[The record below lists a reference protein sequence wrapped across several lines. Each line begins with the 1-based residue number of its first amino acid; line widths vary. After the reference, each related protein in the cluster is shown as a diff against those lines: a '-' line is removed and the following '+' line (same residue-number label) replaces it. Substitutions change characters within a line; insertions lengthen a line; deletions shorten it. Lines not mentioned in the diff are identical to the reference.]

1 MSIVSSIKKQIEAKN
16 PIYLNKNRNMR
27 QRLTN
32 TSFTLL
38 TPNCLGGILYHDLGL
53 RFQSPT
59 INLMMTQTD
68 FLKFVF
74 NLQAYKKGA
83 FHFLEH
89 SVEECPL
96 AILSSDGVDDI
107 TINFT
112 HYKDDENSERKWH
125 ERFERINYDNI
136 FILLQERDGITKK
149 DIIKLSNLKVRGI
162 VVFTCNQYDDIPYSV
177 YMDKYHMD
185 GEVGNILKQN
195 HFTGK
200 REYENYFDFVRWFNE
215 ADGYPYNVQE
225 FIINNCQ
232 TR

>member
-1 MSIVSSIKKQIEAKN
+1 MSIVSNIKKQIEANN

-27 QRLTN
+27 KRLTN

-74 NLQAYKKGA
+74 NLQTYKKGT
-83 FHFLEH
+83 FRFLEH
-89 SVEECPL
+89 SVGECPL

-112 HYKDDENSERKWH
+112 HYKDNESSEKKWH
-125 ERFERINYDNI
+125 ERFERIDYDNI
-136 FILLQERDGITKK
+136 FILLQERDGITKN

-185 GEVGNILKQN
+185 GEVGNILQKN
-195 HFTGK
+195 HLSGT
-200 REYENYFDFVRWFNE
+200 REYEKFFDFVKWFDE
-215 ADGYPYNVQE
+215 ADGYPYEVKNYKL
-225 FIINNCQ
+225 
-232 TR
+232 